1 MTCKIAYTEKLLT
14 KISRK
19 KKGQMERSDE
29 KKNCW
34 TNFVCVGIKKSDKA
48 NYLQQKETEPLLQDA
63 VIFIFI
69 IYYIVCKATW
79 YFYEK
84 VSLKIWNSIS
94 KPFSKMISP
103 KTQIHDTKS
112 SGRNMKIKIKQK
124 RKVKQENS

>member
-19 KKGQMERSDE
+19 KKRPNAKIRW
-29 KKNCW
+29 KKIVEQTLFAW
-34 TNFVCVGIKKSDKA
+34 VWKKVTK
-48 NYLQQKETEPLLQDA
+48 P
-63 VIFIFI
+63 I
-69 IYYIVCKATW
+69 IYSRKKQNPCYKMLWYLSSLYIILYVKQLDI
-79 YFYEK
+79 FMK
-84 VSLKIWNSIS
+84 KFLKKFETQFQSH
-94 KPFSKMISP
+94 FSKMISP